1 MLNQAIIVGH
11 LVDEPTIEKLS
22 DTESKG
28 YMLLSVQRSFKN
40 ENGEYEADFIP
51 CTINGNMILNVVDYC
66 HKNDILGVKG
76 RILSEK
82 VDNNQSYKI
91 SIVAEK
97 VTFLSSKKDE
107 EEK

>member
-1 MLNQAIIVGH
+1 MLNQAIIVGR

-22 DTESKG
+22 DSESKG
-28 YMLLSVQRSFKN
+28 YMLLSVQRPFKN
-40 ENGEYEADFIP
+40 ENGEYESDFIP
-51 CTINGNMILNVVDYC
+51 CMINGNMILNVADYC

-76 RILSEK
+76 RILTEK
-82 VDNNQSYKI
+82 VDDNQNYKV

-107 EEK
+107 EE